1 MATSTIKNP
10 MAWKLKGTASG
21 VGSTVN
27 MPTDY
32 NEIMLVATY
41 STYSFFSTVPKS
53 EISSTAIYPR
63 FATYYNA
70 SSNAGGYFTVNSS
83 TASIGSLTQNSGQAV
98 TGATFKLYYR

>member
-1 MATSTIKNP
+1 MATSTIRNP
-10 MAWKLKGTASG
+10 MAWKLQGTASG
-21 VGSTVN
+21 TGSTVN

-32 NEIMLVATY
+32 NEIMLVAIY
-41 STYSFFSTVPKS
+41 STTSFFVTVPKS

-83 TASIGSLTQNSGQAV
+83 TASIGSLVQNSGQAV